1 MPFTI
6 TVLPKGLSFTARADE
21 TLLAAAEKA
30 GFAFRHSCDAGS
42 CQICEGVLRQGTVL
56 LKHNKALIKHTDL
69 QANSLLF
76 CLAVPTTDCVIEA
89 QNVLAPGELPVI
101 TAACQVHKVHPL
113 NDEVTEV
120 FLKLPAGKKIE
131 YYPGQYLEILLG
143 DDACAFS
150 IANAPTPTNNIERL
164 IELHIRNQNDSP
176 LAIAIAKKLVV
187 GEMVKIALPKGSCVL
202 PDSIISGTPSEPIIF
217 LAGSTGFSP
226 VKAMLEACFNANNS
240 APLYL
245 YWGGRQAKDF
255 YLHDLALRWAE
266 QYPNFTYV
274 PVVSEPENSPEWQGR
289 TGFVHHAVLADFN
302 NTLDTAFVIG
312 GGSPGM
318 VWAAHD
324 DFIKAGMKPE
334 NMISDVF
341 AYAPRD

>member
-1 MPFTI
+1 MPRN
-6 TVLPKGLSFTARADE
+6 LSFTARADE

-30 GFAFRHSCDAGS
+30 GFRFRRSCDAGS
-42 CQICEGVLRQGTVL
+42 CQICEGTLRHGSVI
-56 LKHNKALIKHTDL
+56 LKHNKTLIKHTDP

-76 CLAVPTTDCVIEA
+76 CLAIPTTDCIIEA
-89 QNVLAPGELPVI
+89 QNVLAPGELPVV

-120 FLKLPAGKKIE
+120 LLKLPAGKKVE

-143 DDACAFS
+143 DDVCAFS
-150 IANAPTPTNNIERL
+150 IANAPSPSNTERL
-164 IELHIRNQNDSP
+164 VELHIRNQNDSP

-202 PDSIISGTPSEPIIF
+202 PDSIIAGKTLGKEAQPVIF

-226 VKAMLEACFNANNS
+226 IKAMLEACFAANNS
-240 APLYL
+240 TPLYL

-255 YLHDLALRWAE
+255 YLHSLAQRWAE
-266 QYPNFTYV
+266 QYRNFTYV
-274 PVVSEPENSPEWQGR
+274 PVVSEPESCPEWQGR
-289 TGFVHHAVLADFN
+289 TGFVHHTVLADFHN
-302 NTLDTAFVIG
+302 KLDSAFVVG

-318 VWAAHD
+318 VWAAYD
-324 DFIKAGMKPE
+324 DFLKAGMRPE